1 MYMLFAG
8 LGSVCL
14 VKICDQVLENAE
26 LQTTK
31 ETLTSS
37 KHLIEF
43 TYSEFPSHLK
53 ENRLR

>member
-1 MYMLFAG
+1 MLFAG